1 MRDPAA
7 IEAAIRDLEPLRL
20 SNGLPPLTDF
30 DIRSPVHVL
39 LTVGGSAGPRAKPP
53 PKNALAGLR
62 AVSVQVSKLLS
73 AIGDLDPIALDALGN
88 QQATILQL
96 NIMKII
102 ADSQFGE
109 EPSLKAISTRRNPA
123 QNLAVDAAYVF
134 LTITGQRPSRINSPD
149 GGPVYGPYIDFLGKI
164 FAARNISSSV
174 ENAARE
180 ALKVME
186 LQRTI

>member
-1 MRDPAA
+1 
-7 IEAAIRDLEPLRL
+7 
-20 SNGLPPLTDF
+20 
-30 DIRSPVHVL
+30 
-39 LTVGGSAGPRAKPP
+39 
-53 PKNALAGLR
+53 
-62 AVSVQVSKLLS
+62 VQVSKLLS
-73 AIGDLDPIALDALGN
+73 AIGDLDPTALDALGN

-102 ADSQFGE
+102 ADAQSGE
-109 EPSLKAISTRRNPA
+109 LPSLKAISTRRNPA

-149 GGPVYGPYIDFLGKI
+149 GRPVYGPYIDFLGKI